1 MTRALVDLLVATITI
16 PGLEKAIKDKRGNLA
31 AVGRHFGVSR
41 QYISKRVKD
50 SAKLKKAWDE
60 ARETMLDNAETEL
73 YEQALDGNTS
83 ALIFYMKTQGKRRG
97 YVERQEFTGK
107 DGDDLTINF
116 VWKDSGID
124 NGLG

>member
-1 MTRALVDLLVATITI
+1 MIFKAEQFIDAIAGSGGFITTIAKRVGCSRNTVYAGMKRYPTVKQAI
-16 PGLEKAIKDKRGNLA
+16 ADEKDAIKDMAENQL
-31 AVGRHFGVSR
+31 
-41 QYISKRVKD
+41 
-50 SAKLKKAWDE
+50 LKQIKE
-60 ARETMLDNAETEL
+60 
-73 YEQALDGNTS
+73 GNTT
-83 ALIFYMKTQGKRRG
+83 AAIFYLKTQAKDRG